1 VVAQNSHGVSAIFAR
16 GVQSGAARAR
26 RSDVMRTTNPHGR
39 TGRTPFFQRV
49 RCAVLAALAFALCLA
64 VSPRAEAQ
72 LQQGALRFSLDT
84 DFFTAGGVRFE
95 RDGADSDVTVFGFGP
110 NHLGNTAPTG
120 YPMAL
125 TGLGFGYALRSQ
137 WVLGLRTGLA
147 FDVYDGEGASDKTR
161 VLGLSLMPGV
171 TWLPIGR
178 DVKLFVNGSPILQV
192 NRQKQGDASERL
204 LLGGFSFGVGALIF
218 PVSAFSFD
226 AGFHF
231 EGRFGN
237 DEDDNDNRQHI
248 RDLRGVIRL
257 GVSLWR

>member
-1 VVAQNSHGVSAIFAR
+1 
-16 GVQSGAARAR
+16 
-26 RSDVMRTTNPHGR
+26 MRTTNPYGR
-39 TGRTPFFQRV
+39 TGRTPSFPRV
-49 RCAVLAALAFALCLA
+49 RCAVLAALAFALCLS

-95 RDGADSDVTVFGFGP
+95 RGGANNDVTVFGFGP
-110 NHLGNTAPTG
+110 NHLGTNGFG

-125 TGLGFGYALRSQ
+125 TGLGLGYALRSK
-137 WVLGLRTGLA
+137 WVLGVRTGLG
-147 FDVYDGEGASDKTR
+147 FDVYDGEGGSDKQR

-171 TWLPIGR
+171 TWVPIGR
-178 DVKLFVNGSPILQV
+178 DVKLFVNGSPIFQV
-192 NRQKQGDASERL
+192 NRRKQGDASERL
-204 LLGGFSFGVGALIF
+204 LLGGFSFGIGALIF

-237 DEDDNDNRQHI
+237 DEDDNDERLHI